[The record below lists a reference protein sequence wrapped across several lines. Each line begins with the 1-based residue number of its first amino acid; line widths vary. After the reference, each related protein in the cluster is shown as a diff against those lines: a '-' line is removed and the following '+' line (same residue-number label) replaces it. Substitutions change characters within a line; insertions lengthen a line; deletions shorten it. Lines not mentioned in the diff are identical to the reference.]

1 MKEQIKINMWNLTKS
16 EQEELTYLIKK
27 ARVEKKA
34 NEKPKKGEWYRFLSS
49 DGRVFHDTWDDNEKD
64 KGRWEI
70 GNVFHTDDAAEFEI
84 KKRKVETILKRYAE
98 EHNDPD
104 KMKWNGD
111 IQYYIQWNYH
121 SRKLEAGRS
130 RFARTNAVHF
140 TSVDVLMAAVEE
152 AGKAD
157 VIKYYLGV
165 QSFLNKLQMKTE
177 VIQWK

>member
-34 NEKPKKGEWYRFLSS
+34 NEKPQKGERYRFLSS
-49 DGRVFHDTWDDNEKD
+49 DGRVFYDTWDDNEKD

-111 IQYYIQWNYH
+111 IHYYIQWNYH

-130 RFARTNAVHF
+130 RFARKNEVHF

-152 AGKAD
+152 AGKVD

-165 QSFLNKLQMKTE
+165 QSFF
-177 VIQWK
+177 V

>member
-1 MKEQIKINMWNLTKS
+1 MNEQIKINMENLTKS

-27 ARVEKKA
+27 ARAEKKA

-70 GNVFHTDDAAEFEI
+70 GNVFHADDAAEFEI

-111 IQYYIQWNYH
+111 IHYYIQWNYH

-130 RFARTNAVHF
+130 RFARKNEVHF
-140 TSVDVLMAAVEE
+140 TSVDVLMASVEE
-152 AGKAD
+152 AGKVD

-165 QSFLNKLQMKTE
+165 QSFF
-177 VIQWK
+177 V